1 MKGGASISAA
11 LDTLERDN
19 INERHNKGRLN
30 LLLAILSNE
39 ERPDPLSYLY
49 DELIS
54 TRPPDMAVNKAV
66 FRGEPLTIYA
76 KSSAYHN
83 SFRPIHYEKWK

>member
-1 MKGGASISAA
+1 MSVIIKVV
-11 LDTLERDN
+11 LDF
-19 INERHNKGRLN
+19 
-30 LLLAILSNE
+30 LLAILSNE
-39 ERPDPLSYLY
+39 ERHEALSYLY
-49 DELIS
+49 DELIN
-54 TRPPDMAVNKAV
+54 TRLSDMAVNKAV